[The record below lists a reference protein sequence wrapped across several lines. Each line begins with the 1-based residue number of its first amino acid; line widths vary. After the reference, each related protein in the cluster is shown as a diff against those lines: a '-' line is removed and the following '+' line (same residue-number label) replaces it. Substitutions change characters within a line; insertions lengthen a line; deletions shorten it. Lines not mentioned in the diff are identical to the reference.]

1 MYHRDTDAKTEDSV
15 RTSRGGSVTKRRMPH
30 RGALAL
36 VLTAGA
42 LVGATATGAQD
53 ATPRKINVTAR
64 KGEFTP
70 ARIEVKAGETVEI
83 VLQSEDV
90 THGFECRELGLG
102 PVRVHKDAAETV
114 AFTGDKPGTYAFR
127 CSRSGCGAGHSRMKG
142 EIVVS
147 P

>member
-1 MYHRDTDAKTEDSV
+1 M
-15 RTSRGGSVTKRRMPH
+15 TKRWIPR

-36 VLTAGA
+36 VLTIGA
-42 LVGATATGAQD
+42 LVGSAAAAAPD
-53 ATPRKINVTAR
+53 ATPRKITVTAR

-70 ARIEVKAGETVEI
+70 ARIEVKKGEAVEI

-90 THGFECRELGLG
+90 THGFECPELALG
-102 PVRVHKDAAETV
+102 PVRVRKDAPETV
-114 AFTGDKPGTYAFR
+114 AFTADKPGTYAFR
-127 CSRSGCGAGHSRMKG
+127 CSRPLCGRGHSSMKG

>member
-1 MYHRDTDAKTEDSV
+1 M
-15 RTSRGGSVTKRRMPH
+15 TKRMPR

-36 VLTAGA
+36 ILAAGA
-42 LVGATATGAQD
+42 LVGAGASRAQD
-53 ATPRKINVTAR
+53 AKPRQINVTAR

-70 ARIEVKAGETVEI
+70 ARIEVKAGEAVEL

-90 THGFECRELGLG
+90 THGFECPDLGLG
-102 PVRVHKDAAETV
+102 PVRVRKASPETV
-114 AFTGDKPGTYAFR
+114 AFKADKPGTYAFR
-127 CSRSGCGAGHSRMKG
+127 CSRTTCGAGHSHMKG

>member
-1 MYHRDTDAKTEDSV
+1 MTR
-15 RTSRGGSVTKRRMPH
+15 RRMP
-30 RGALAL
+30 RARVLAL

-42 LVGATATGAQD
+42 LVGAAAAEAPD
-53 ATPRKINVTAR
+53 AKPRQINVTAR

-70 ARIEVKAGETVEI
+70 ARIEVKAGEAVEI